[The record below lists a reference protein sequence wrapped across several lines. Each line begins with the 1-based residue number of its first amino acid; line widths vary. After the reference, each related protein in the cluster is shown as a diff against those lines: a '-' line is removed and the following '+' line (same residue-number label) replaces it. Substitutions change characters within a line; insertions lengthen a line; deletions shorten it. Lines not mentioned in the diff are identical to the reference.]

1 MGFAALYPSYAL
13 RELPQQP
20 LPRHM
25 IEFEPDAIGIFE
37 QDRIISR
44 RPLIL
49 ARRAND
55 LGAERGE
62 EAVQFVDVGAFAGAE
77 AEVMQADAVLLECG
91 ARNSGDGARIAT
103 AVRPPTQ

>member
-1 MGFAALYPSYAL
+1 
-13 RELPQQP
+13 
-20 LPRHM
+20 M

-55 LGAERGE
+55 LGIERR
-62 EAVQFVDVGAFAGAE
+62 QKSMQLVDISALAGAE
-77 AEVMQADAVLLECG
+77 AQMMQADALLLEG
-91 ARNSGDGARIAT
+91 RAFVLR
-103 AVRPPTQ
+103 